1 MVVSCHHLTSV
12 CCQSF
17 SFNPHIQQYH
27 TEVSEAEMISQ
38 LNQSTENLST
48 IFSDLLPACFY
59 TILNLNLK
67 KNLFSSILKSK

>member
-1 MVVSCHHLTSV
+1 M
-12 CCQSF
+12 
-17 SFNPHIQQYH
+17 
-27 TEVSEAEMISQ
+27 SEAEMISQ

-48 IFSDLLPACFY
+48 IFSYLLPACFY